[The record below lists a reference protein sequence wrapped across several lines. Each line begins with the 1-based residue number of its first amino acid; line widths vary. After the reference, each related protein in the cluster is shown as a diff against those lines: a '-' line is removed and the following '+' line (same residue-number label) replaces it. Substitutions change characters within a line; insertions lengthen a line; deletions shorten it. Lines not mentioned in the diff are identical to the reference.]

1 MGITWSRYDSTV
13 ATCPRSALFSSS
25 SPAFFA
31 FSSAMDDT
39 LSHLRSPPSHLR
51 DEPAAKL
58 VEEVLEGTAAMGL
71 TLERG
76 DAIRLLRGH
85 HNHVSD
91 AIAAAFG

>member
-1 MGITWSRYDSTV
+1 MVPVKSRSK
-13 ATCPRSALFSSS
+13 
-25 SPAFFA
+25 SPG
-31 FSSAMDDT
+31 
-39 LSHLRSPPSHLR
+39 PSIQER

-71 TLERG
+71 TLERA

>member
-1 MGITWSRYDSTV
+1 MV
-13 ATCPRSALFSSS
+13 PVK
-25 SPAFFA
+25 SPG
-31 FSSAMDDT
+31 
-39 LSHLRSPPSHLR
+39 PSIQ
-51 DEPAAKL
+51 EPAAKL

-71 TLERG
+71 TLQRA

>member
-1 MGITWSRYDSTV
+1 MTVDDSDNGD
-13 ATCPRSALFSSS
+13 AT
-25 SPAFFA
+25 
-31 FSSAMDDT
+31 
-39 LSHLRSPPSHLR
+39 PSIQER